1 MNNKKTLT
9 SLAAASMVITQA
21 GQMSVFAK
29 GATADLETPAEKEE
43 IKVEKTQKELL
54 EEQIRNAQEKVDEAQ
69 SKLDEATPSMK
80 DSTNQL
86 NTVKANH
93 NKASDDF
100 KIANDAAYSYISNEI
115 SVNKNAIEQAKA
127 ELDALKLEK
136 ERLEKES
143 LDSEA
148 QKAQLE
154 KDYQDAQNKY
164 NELVSQGTIEGLTEQ
179 IVSQQKVV
187 ESVKVSLQE
196 AQTKYDTVKGQFD
209 EATNK
214 INDLEAQITVQQS
227 KVDTLSVQLATNEA
241 AMQEAS
247 EALNNAQQAYDAA
260 TDETAKAEL
269 ESQLATAQTNLAVA
283 TEKYN
288 TVNTELKNENGVLS
302 SLQRNLETV
311 KSENQTAIDAYK
323 EAQSILAHAQQDK
336 VTADNQLA
344 SFQQSLEATKASIA
358 QAEKD
363 VTVKKDLLDAA
374 KKSTEELSKLADS
387 TKVAYDAVQAQW
399 NQGSLGFY
407 ENIGDT
413 QAVDVIKEGISLG
426 TTTLGDEMGAA
437 DLENMKKSLGMLDEC
452 NRLRAL
458 NGLPELKTSGLLMA
472 VSQVKLNHTYHREG
486 QFNTP
491 HTHLYGTGENLAG
504 GYSWD
509 TFGEDADNKGKGP
522 FRGWYGHEKEVLDK
536 FYEEHPEEKG
546 KDLWELITRYP
557 DLYNQIGHY
566 LNITM
571 SNYTITGV
579 SYLQRNDYDVFY
591 KSGGF
596 AQNFTSDQNFLDS
609 AIDSSKTYDTSV
621 GQMTVSEFEAKFNE
635 YYDSLKADLESKKTA
650 YEEAL
655 AKLEK
660 LKANEDT
667 TNLQIQEA
675 KKAVTT
681 AISKV
686 TEAQENVS
694 KAEKVKN
701 EKAETVKVM
710 QAKVDNQKK
719 VVDSKVQ
726 NVTNAKVAVDGAE
739 KAVSTVKDTIK
750 KSEQS
755 AAKLKA

>member
-29 GATADLETPAEKEE
+29 GATADPETPAEKEE

-115 SVNKNAIEQAKA
+115 SVNKNAIEQAKG
-127 ELDALKLEK
+127 ELDALKAEK

-143 LDSEA
+143 LDSDA

-179 IVSQQKVV
+179 IASQQKVV

-196 AQTKYDTVKGQFD
+196 AQTKYNTIKGQFD

-227 KVDTLSVQLATNEA
+227 KVDALSAQLATSEA

-247 EALNNAQQAYDAA
+247 EALNNVQQAYDAA

-269 ESQLATAQTNLAVA
+269 ESQLATAQANLIAV
-283 TEKYN
+283 TEAYN
-288 TVNTELKNENGVLS
+288 AANAELVNENKVLS
-302 SLQRNLETV
+302 SLQGDLETV
-311 KSENQTAIDAYK
+311 KSENQVVIDAYN
-323 EAQSILAHAQQDK
+323 EAQSILAQVQQDK
-336 VTADNQLA
+336 VTADNQLTGL
-344 SFQQSLEATKASIA
+344 QQSLEGTKASIA

-363 VTVKKDLLDAA
+363 VAAKKDLLDAA
-374 KKSTEELSKLADS
+374 KKSTEELSKLVDS
-387 TKVAYDAVQAQW
+387 TRAAYDAVQAQW
-399 NQGSLGFY
+399 NQGSLAFY
-407 ENIGDT
+407 ESIGDT
-413 QAVDVIKEGISLG
+413 QASEVIKEGIQLG
-426 TTTLGDEMGAA
+426 TTTLGDKMGAA

-452 NRLRAL
+452 NRLRVL

-486 QFNTP
+486 QFDTP

-509 TFGEDADNKGKGP
+509 TSGEDADNKGKGP
-522 FRGWYGHEKEVLDK
+522 W
-536 FYEEHPEEKG
+536 
-546 KDLWELITRYP
+546 
-557 DLYNQIGHY
+557 
-566 LNITM
+566 
-571 SNYTITGV
+571 
-579 SYLQRNDYDVFY
+579 
-591 KSGGF
+591 
-596 AQNFTSDQNFLDS
+596 
-609 AIDSSKTYDTSV
+609 
-621 GQMTVSEFEAKFNE
+621 
-635 YYDSLKADLESKKTA
+635 
-650 YEEAL
+650 
-655 AKLEK
+655 
-660 LKANEDT
+660 
-667 TNLQIQEA
+667 
-675 KKAVTT
+675 
-681 AISKV
+681 
-686 TEAQENVS
+686 
-694 KAEKVKN
+694 
-701 EKAETVKVM
+701 
-710 QAKVDNQKK
+710 
-719 VVDSKVQ
+719 
-726 NVTNAKVAVDGAE
+726 
-739 KAVSTVKDTIK
+739 
-750 KSEQS
+750 
-755 AAKLKA
+755 